1 MTNLFFSL
9 KLLSYLLPPT
19 FYLLF
24 SLSPVFAQ
32 AKVVTTV
39 AMIADVVENV
49 AGECAEVT
57 TLMGS
62 GIDPH
67 LYKASASDVRTLQG
81 ADVIFYA
88 GYNLEGQLGEV
99 LESLKK
105 RKTVVAVSEAAIT
118 SDEVLRKQGQDATD
132 PHIWMDVSMW
142 ARTVDVI
149 AGTLALSIPECQD
162 APANAVVYKEQLA
175 ALHEWV
181 KASIA
186 TIPAEQRILITA
198 HDAFYY
204 FGRTYDIQV
213 EAVQGISTQSEASIE
228 DIRSI
233 VETVVT
239 NNIPAIFVESS
250 INPRTIEAVLQA
262 VEDQGLRV
270 ILGGSLYSDA
280 MGEDGTEDG
289 TYIGMLYHNTKT
301 ITNALG
307 GNALPLPEALYP
319 WAEAWSEQ

>member
-9 KLLSYLLPPT
+9 RLFT
-19 FYLLF
+19 FSLF
-24 SLSPVFAQ
+24 TLHFLLSPVFAQ
-32 AKVVTTV
+32 ANVVTTV
-39 AMIADVVENV
+39 GMIADVVKNV
-49 AGECAEVT
+49 AGQCANVT
-57 TLMGS
+57 ALMGP

-67 LYKASASDVRTLQG
+67 LYKASASDVRTLQK
-81 ADVIFYA
+81 ADIIFYS
-88 GYNLEGQLGEV
+88 GYNLEGQMGEV
-99 LESLKK
+99 LEGLKK

-118 SDEVLRKQGQDATD
+118 SDEVLRKQGQHATD

-149 AGTLALSIPECQD
+149 AGTLALSLPECKD
-162 APANAVVYKEQLA
+162 APANAAVYKEQLT

-186 TIPAEQRILITA
+186 TIPTKQRILVTA

-204 FGRTYDIQV
+204 YGRAYKIQV
-213 EAVQGISTQSEASIE
+213 EAIQGVSTQSEASIE
-228 DIRSI
+228 DIRST
-233 VETVVT
+233 VETVVA
-239 NNIPAIFVESS
+239 NKIPAIFVESS

-262 VEDQGLRV
+262 VKDQGVSV

-280 MGEDGTEDG
+280 MGQDETEDG

-307 GNALPLPEALYP
+307 GNALPLPEALYS
-319 WAEAWSEQ
+319 WAAAWSEQ